1 MILANIELPLLI
13 VYILMGI
20 GFIIMIWGL
29 KNQNTK
35 PSARLFIFLGVA
47 LVIGGV
53 VGRMCISPS
62 KTDNARFSRNTRIFQ
77 DAKVEKA
84 AEYIT
89 ERFKEN
95 GATVAFLIDDESNSD
110 PESENFVMLESLQ
123 KRLNEKG
130 AVWTEVLVVG
140 EKSVDKKGVE
150 KRDDPMDA
158 AIMNKKL
165 NQVYDK
171 VDIVVNFAGLPRS
184 ISELKKITFLTKKNT
199 ATGKNNMLL
208 MSCTG
213 LPFVEQDMFKSGR
226 VCAIIDSSSEE
237 GSSFN
242 IRKDSV
248 SRNLS
253 EVFDTFFT
261 LITPQTLS
269 DFISDN
275 PNYFVSK

>member
-208 MSCTG
+208 MTG
-213 LPFVEQDMFKSGR
+213 LPFVEQDMLKSGR